1 MRERGVAE
9 LVPVDDLT
17 EAPGGGEGFDRGVS
31 AWPQR
36 ITLRDGSEV
45 FVRPL
50 EASDAPELAAAIAR
64 LSPESRYR
72 RFLSPVPRLSATH
85 LRYLTDVDHHDREA
99 LVAFDPASGR
109 GLGLARWGVLA
120 DDPGTAEVA
129 VAVADEKQRLGL
141 ASALLHLLRQRA
153 ESEGLR
159 EVRAATQGDN
169 RAALRLLKRFGFRRT
184 RSEGGVTEFALALTS
199 HPRRAGGQWT

>member
-1 MRERGVAE
+1 MDG
-9 LVPVDDLT
+9 LT
-17 EAPGGGEGFDRGVS
+17 EAPNGGEGFGSGALV
-31 AWPQR
+31 WPQR
-36 ITLRDGSEV
+36 VALRDGSEV

-99 LVAFDPASGR
+99 LVAFDPLSLR
-109 GLGLARWGVLA
+109 GLGLARWGVLV

-141 ASALLHLLRQRA
+141 ASALLGLLRERA
-153 ESEGLR
+153 EAEGLR

-169 RAALRLLKRFGFRRT
+169 RAALRLLERFGFSRT
-184 RSEGGVTEFALALTS
+184 RSEGGVAEFALPLTS
-199 HPRRAGGQWT
+199 HPHHEAAGLRT